1 MLFFLFLLNS
11 NKFINNIRPRKVEDT
26 RSGIFAMLAH
36 WLTNEIILKMKIN
49 IIWGDDAT
57 PVGHSANW
65 NYSQHNP
72 NMWFPESVW
81 CNPTISIHVF
91 FFFILNQRFHL
102 IVLRIHA
109 KSLLHFVIF
118 QQHFISHSRCITS
131 IHIIFKLYVLYIFI
145 IRIASNFAAY
155 IISLFQFWKWNRR
168 DCNLVHGVT
177 K

>member
-1 MLFFLFLLNS
+1 MRRQS
-11 NKFINNIRPRKVEDT
+11 VIRRT
-26 RSGIFAMLAH
+26 
-36 WLTNEIILKMKIN
+36 EIIAN
-49 IIWGDDAT
+49 IIPICDSPNQCDAI
-57 PVGHSANW
+57 PPF
-65 NYSQHNP
+65 QF
-72 NMWFPESVW
+72 MF
-81 CNPTISIHVF
+81 F

-118 QQHFISHSRCITS
+118 QQHFISHSRCIIS